1 MLIFSAFFKD
11 FYYQYTPGEV
21 MQLAEHFKKRVV
33 QIEGTVYR
41 NVIPEDGKIQEVRFI
56 IKDDL
61 GAMLPVRF
69 RGKISPLPKAGE
81 KFRVEGVMKKQ
92 HFAAR
97 KADRISGD

>member
-69 RGKISPLPKAGE
+69 RE
-81 KFRVEGVMKKQ
+81 KYHRYQKQ
-92 HFAAR
+92 VRNF
-97 KADRISGD
+97 G